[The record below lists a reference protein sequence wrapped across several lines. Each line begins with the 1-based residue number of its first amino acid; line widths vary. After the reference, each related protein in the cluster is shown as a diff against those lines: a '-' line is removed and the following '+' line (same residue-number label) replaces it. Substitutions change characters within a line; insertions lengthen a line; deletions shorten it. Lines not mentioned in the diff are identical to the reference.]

1 MRFIRFSLLLTL
13 AVTAACAQDDQ
24 IAVTQHQITIDG
36 HTLKYTARAGR
47 LPIRDSAT
55 GEIRASIFFV
65 AYNVDSAKPRP
76 LTFAW
81 NGGPGSSS
89 SFVHMI
95 GFGPKHIKGEDD
107 PVNPPVVESELEDN
121 PGTWLDQ
128 TDLVFV
134 DPVGT
139 GFSRASKPDYEPEFY
154 SVRGDIACIA
164 EFIRV
169 YRERF
174 DAWDS
179 PLFLAGESYGTWR
192 ASGVAEVLER
202 NAVKVSGVV
211 LISGGVQVGSVG
223 TDEMKTA
230 LFVPRFTAAA
240 SFHKKLSPDLQSDH
254 RGAMEKAESWAR
266 NEYAPALQKRDKL
279 TFEERQA
286 VIKQLARFTG
296 LSPAVVDRDQFDLTL
311 SSSEFCVEL
320 LRDQRLRC
328 TNQDM
333 RVTNQKTPRGRA
345 DVLARYFRSELQF
358 KTDLI
363 YEGAG
368 GGETGYSPNPQ
379 RGVGQRW
386 SWNQAKAPPPNPAT
400 QAIYGLDF
408 DPASALPKEAIV
420 VGSGNGP
427 PGLAEPWLR
436 RAMTMDPAMKVYV
449 VAGIYDSLNSCA
461 HNSYV
466 ISQIEPRFG
475 HNMKAGCYDS
485 GHVIYATKDARLR
498 LKQDVVKFI
507 RETVAGSAE
516 SGNVPRF

>member
-1 MRFIRFSLLLTL
+1 MQSLRFSLLGVLIL
-13 AVTAACAQDDQ
+13 AASANAQDDQ
-24 IAVTQHQITIDG
+24 IAVTQHQITVDG
-36 HTLKYTARAGR
+36 YTLHYMARAGR

-55 GEIRASIFFV
+55 GEVRASIFFV
-65 AYNVDSAKPRP
+65 AYTVDSPKLRP

-107 PVNPPVVESELEDN
+107 PVNPPAVESELEDN
-121 PGTWLDQ
+121 QGTWLEQ

-139 GFSRASKPDYEPEFY
+139 GFSRAAKPDYEAEFY

-174 DAWDS
+174 EAWES

-202 NAVKVSGVV
+202 GGVKVSGVV
-211 LISGGVQVGSVG
+211 LISGGIQVGSVG

-230 LFVPRFTAAA
+230 LFVPRFTGAA
-240 SFHKKLSPDLQSDH
+240 SFHKKLAPDLQSDL
-254 RGAMEKAESWAR
+254 RAAMEKAESWAR
-266 NEYAPALQKRDKL
+266 NEYAPALQRRDKL

-286 VIKQLARFTG
+286 VIKQLAHFSG
-296 LSPAVVDRDQFDLTL
+296 LNAAVVDRDQFDLTL

-345 DVLARYFRSELQF
+345 DVIAHYFRSELQF
-358 KTDLI
+358 KTDLV

-368 GGETGYSPNPQ
+368 GGETGYSSSPQ
-379 RGVGQRW
+379 RGAGQRW
-386 SWNQAKAPPPNPAT
+386 SWNQAKAAPPNPST
-400 QAIYGLDF
+400 QAIYGMDL
-408 DPASALPKEAIV
+408 DPASTLSKEAIV

-436 RAMTMDPAMKVYV
+436 RAMAMDAALKVYV

-466 ISQIEPRFG
+466 ISQIEPPFG
-475 HNMKAGCYDS
+475 RNMKAGCYDS
-485 GHVIYATKDARLR
+485 GHVIYATKDARLK

-507 RETVAGSAE
+507 REVIE
-516 SGNVPRF
+516 K